1 MFTIRR
7 ISKTECPNAVIS
19 VSRHASYKL
28 ILATTVLMGMAA
40 LTGCGQKGDL
50 YLVDSSSKVTR
61 DSTAIVDSGNNPQD
75 TAFANIDD
83 NQNVDDFKLP
93 EPGDDPND
101 Y

>member
-7 ISKTECPNAVIS
+7 TSKTECPNAVIS
-19 VSRHASYKL
+19 VSRHVSYKL
-28 ILATTVLMGMAA
+28 IFASTVLIGMAG

-75 TAFANIDD
+75 TAFAGIDD
-83 NQNVDDFKLP
+83 NENVDDFKLP
-93 EPGDDPND
+93 EPSDDPND